1 MLAHALHRPD
11 LVTSIKTTCI
21 KTTSIETVER
31 AHDEGKLKF
40 QHHWRSL
47 VYNFPVI
54 RKQNCEFK
62 KFIIQKQSIQKNKA
76 IKEYLWYGCLSWDV
90 KSITLRV
97 TKQRR
102 WYCFAVKVTTPFKT
116 SDDEADFT
124 QFHSISLRQ

>member
-1 MLAHALHRPD
+1 MVTEVLWSADPQFMPPNAPSPSNYLNSTLYAVHALHRPD

-54 RKQNCEFK
+54 RKQNYEFK

-76 IKEYLWYGCLSWDV
+76 IKEYL
-90 KSITLRV
+90 
-97 TKQRR
+97 
-102 WYCFAVKVTTPFKT
+102 
-116 SDDEADFT
+116 
-124 QFHSISLRQ
+124 